1 MIDCK
6 NESTFFLLKKDY
18 DDFLLLFLLGFFLI
32 WYFQKSLT
40 KALFKSFVILSV
52 FLIIDMS
59 CYNVGYIKSIFISM
73 VIGIHLEN
81 VYNLIHYYVI
91 EYFYKRKKQIQE
103 ILEKEH
109 MGLDD
114 DIKDDQDKTK

>member
-81 VYNLIHYYVI
+81 VYNLVHYYVI